1 MSDKVTS
8 VSSNN
13 VSVVEK
19 MMKRSKHGKSSRSSK
34 SGKSGKSSR
43 SLDLKDNSS
52 PKSSGIL
59 SSVMKM
65 YNNNPKIFWGGIVLI
80 TLAAIWY
87 YNNQKAKQMEEEEK
101 KQNLE
106 NENKQKIENYENLMK
121 TLEEEHNNG
130 IVKIKLPERFL
141 QDEQGR
147 PIVLT
152 PAILQDIQKKAQS
165 VTKNDSE
172 SDDSDDDSS
181 EEELVQ
187 QKKNTNQII
196 ENEVPNTE
204 EFVEEKDLKQQDL
217 TNDEM
222 DQIRQQLEM
231 MNNSNNIVASNT

>member
-19 MMKRSKHGKSSRSSK
+19 MMKRSKHGKSSK
-34 SGKSGKSSR
+34 SGKSGKSSKSSK

-59 SSVMKM
+59 SSIMKM
-65 YNNNPKIFWGGIVLI
+65 YNNNPKIFWGAIVLI

-87 YNNQKAKQMEEEEK
+87 YNNQKAKKMEDDEK

-106 NENKQKIENYENLMK
+106 NENKQKIENYEKLMK

-152 PAILQDIQKKAQS
+152 PAILQDIQKKTQT
-165 VTKNDSE
+165 VNKHESE
-172 SDDSDDDSS
+172 SDDSDYSS
-181 EEELVQ
+181 EEEIVE
-187 QKKNTNQII
+187 KNNTTNQSI
-196 ENEVPNTE
+196 ENEAPNTE
-204 EFVEEKDLKQQDL
+204 EFVEDKDLKQQDL

-231 MNNSNNIVASNT
+231 MNKSNNIVASNS